1 MAITG
6 LATGALMPVEG
17 ALIIDVL
24 PGDGHESGR
33 YMALAGLADSIPRS
47 VGPLIAPAVIS
58 LGALTPV
65 GGYPVLYLAGGAIAL
80 AGGLMIRRVRGS
92 C

>member
-1 MAITG
+1 LITG
-6 LATGALMPVEG
+6 LATGTLMPVEG
-17 ALIIDVL
+17 A
-24 PGDGHESGR
+24 GR
-33 YMALAGLADSIPRS
+33 YTSLAGLSDSIPRS
-47 VGPLIAPAVIS
+47 VGPLLAPAVIS

-65 GGYPVLYLAGGAIAL
+65 GGYPLLYVLGGLLAL